1 MSQFESDPSLAKMH
15 LEILHLKVLPSKK
28 IDLHDDRA
36 TTESTNRRRR
46 SSIASLVKDKM
57 KEKEKPINYDY
68 LLSDKKVKKIKKF
81 NPKEQKQSSDRRD
94 YFGEKIVVE
103 DDADFTKLNLDNI
116 SKFYF
121 CSYEKCEEF
130 CDWYNSTIKNI
141 DINGLS
147 DDRGN
152 PVRKRRTRN

>member
-57 KEKEKPINYDY
+57 KEKEKPISYDY
-68 LLSDKKVKKIKKF
+68 LLSDKKVKMIKKF

-94 YFGEKIVVE
+94 YFGEKI
-103 DDADFTKLNLDNI
+103 TKDKI
-116 SKFYF
+116 
-121 CSYEKCEEF
+121 
-130 CDWYNSTIKNI
+130 I
-141 DINGLS
+141 DIALINDLL
-147 DDRGN
+147 
-152 PVRKRRTRN
+152 

>member
-68 LLSDKKVKKIKKF
+68 LLSDKKVKRLKNSI
-81 NPKEQKQSSDRRD
+81 QKNKNNHQIEEIIL
-94 YFGEKIVVE
+94 EK
-103 DDADFTKLNLDNI
+103 
-116 SKFYF
+116 
-121 CSYEKCEEF
+121 
-130 CDWYNSTIKNI
+130 
-141 DINGLS
+141 
-147 DDRGN
+147 R
-152 PVRKRRTRN
+152 